1 MLEELVSNGF
11 YPNES
16 VMYQLQYYYNFIPG
30 ISFKTVLN
38 LSMYYG
44 YVLLLKTIH
53 ELFKILINREDLMQS
68 PQNQQLCELVPMISS
83 GICADYNN
91 QSAVP
96 LTAFNPARWIH
107 YSNTN
112 LSFLDQATYGILTQH
127 IITWQGE
134 ANRSLRKTCV
144 RVPLALHKQP
154 TLLNHK
160 IPVITIEY
168 QIFSLLK
175 KRVSKG

>member
-1 MLEELVSNGF
+1 
-11 YPNES
+11 
-16 VMYQLQYYYNFIPG
+16 MYQLQYYYNFN
-30 ISFKTVLN
+30 SWNQFQN
-38 LSMYYG
+38 SSE
-44 YVLLLKTIH
+44 TIH
-53 ELFKILINREDLMQS
+53 VLWICIITQNHTWVIQNTNKQRRQCRV
-68 PQNQQLCELVPMISS
+68 PRNQQLCELVPMISS

-96 LTAFNPARWIH
+96 LTAFNPVQWIH
-107 YSNTN
+107 YSNIN
-112 LSFLDQATYGILTQH
+112 LSFLDQVTHRILTDH
-127 IITWQGE
+127 TITRQGE

-160 IPVITIEY
+160 ILVITIEY